1 MRKKL
6 INQDGLSNKF
16 WYVETVGS
24 TQTIVFG
31 KINTKGREVVKEF
44 SSEVE
49 CLAETN
55 KLVTEKLKKG
65 YQELN
70 EADEIPVKVALQED
84 EKAEIVF
91 WDAIKKSNKYRGSNW
106 EEYDIDEHIETL
118 TEQLSKSG
126 KQTLVLFEKCL
137 QEKLHELYTAEIAEL
152 FIILHSQFE
161 EKNQEITFDAY
172 ISDDGFVYFRCWII
186 LLGETFFN
194 EMKDSI
200 KHFTTTKTNFFI
212 DDCWAEGLLYVA
224 DEAYAE
230 NHDNPD
236 TDIIRD
242 TVSKLYPNVTHYDS
256 ITITMDRAPKGG
268 AALQKMYPELVKVVC
283 KTRNENDN

>member
-1 MRKKL
+1 L

-16 WYVETVGS
+16 WHVETAGS

-31 KINTKGREVVKEF
+31 KIDTKGREVVKEF
-44 SSEVE
+44 SSDAE
-49 CLAETN
+49 CIAETN
-55 KLVTEKLKKG
+55 KLIAEKIKKG
-65 YQELN
+65 YVELN
-70 EADEIPVKVALQED
+70 ETDVIPVKVALQED

-91 WDAIKKSNKYRGSNW
+91 WDAIKKSNKYKGSNW
-106 EEYDIDEHIETL
+106 EDYDIDEHIETL

-137 QEKLHELYTAEIAEL
+137 QEKLNALYTAEIAEL
-152 FIILHSQFE
+152 FIILHSEFK
-161 EKNQEITFDAY
+161 EKNKEITFDAY
-172 ISDDGFVYFRCWII
+172 VSDDGFVYFRCWII

-212 DDCWAEGLLYVA
+212 DDCWAEDLLYVA
-224 DEAYAE
+224 DRAYAE

-236 TDIIRD
+236 EDIIRD
-242 TVSKLYPNVTHYDS
+242 AVSEQYPDVMHYDAMQR
-256 ITITMDRAPKGG
+256 TMDREPKGG
-268 AALQKMYPELVKVVC
+268 ADLQKMYPELVRVVC
-283 KTRNENDN
+283 GLRNENDD